1 MVSENMGHTNEGD
14 NGMEQNEMRIESDSN
29 EKTKKDVKMEIP
41 PHRDVLKQ
49 VLQYLLTCINISS

>member
-29 EKTKKDVKMEIP
+29 EKTKKDDKMEIP
-41 PHRDVLKQ
+41 PHRDVLKMRMEA
-49 VLQYLLTCINISS
+49 